1 MAIKYTFVGHGTHI
15 FEIGGKRI
23 LIDPFFTNNPSTD
36 VSPDSVEADYVLIS
50 HGHFDHIENAVEIA
64 KNTGATVIANLEISN
79 WVQGQGVAGENC
91 HSQHIGGGFN
101 YDFGRVKFT
110 IAHHGSGLPDG
121 SDGGNPAGFLISAEG
136 KNIYLACDTALFSD
150 MALYGENGVDL
161 YIPPI
166 GDNFTM
172 GPDDALRSV
181 QLVKPK
187 VAVPCHYN
195 TWPLIQQDGQAWAK
209 RVEDST
215 STKVQVLGPGDSLDV

>member
-1 MAIKYTFVGHGTHI
+1 MAIKYTFVGHATHI
-15 FEIGGKRI
+15 FDIGGKRI
-23 LIDPFFTNNPSTD
+23 VVDPFFTSNPFTET
-36 VSPDSVEADYVLIS
+36 PADSVEADYILIS
-50 HGHFDHIENAVEIA
+50 HGHFDHIEDAVAIA
-64 KNTGATVIANLEISN
+64 KNTGAMVIANFEISS
-79 WVQGQGVAGENC
+79 WVQGQGVAAENS
-91 HSQHIGGGFN
+91 HPQHLGGGFN

-110 IAHHGSGLPDG
+110 VAHHGSGLPDG
-121 SDGGNPAGFLISAEG
+121 SYGGNPAGFLISAEG

-161 YIPPI
+161 YVPPI

-195 TWPLIQQDGQAWAK
+195 TWPYIEQDGQAWAK

-215 STKVQVLGPGDSLDV
+215 STKVQVLEPGGSLDV